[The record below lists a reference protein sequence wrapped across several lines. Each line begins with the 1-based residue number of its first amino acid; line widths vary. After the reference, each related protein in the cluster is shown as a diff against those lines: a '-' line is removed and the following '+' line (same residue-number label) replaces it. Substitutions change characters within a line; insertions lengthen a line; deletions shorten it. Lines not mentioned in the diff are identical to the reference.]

1 MSTSEVQRVKE
12 DLATLQ
18 QAAGLEPLVAREDV
32 WANLVIAAAGVV
44 AVVWALLPHGMPQQ
58 WGMVPL
64 VLVVLSYL
72 IWQRA
77 RHRQS
82 AGRSAIERKKY
93 SSELAGVILITALA
107 LVYRLWAT
115 ELGISRAIAGGAA
128 FFILGAAI
136 VVFGLRESRRWPEL
150 GMAIPIMLCGL
161 AIPLLSVSTWVLLG
175 STFAVGGAVTA
186 GLTTYQIRMDANAH
200 AAD

>member
-1 MSTSEVQRVKE
+1 MEGSEVQRVKE

-18 QAAGLEPLVAREDV
+18 RAAGLESLVGREDV
-32 WANLVIAAAGVV
+32 WANLAVAAAGVV

-58 WGMVPL
+58 WGIVPL

-82 AGRSAIERKKY
+82 TGRSAIERKKY
-93 SSELAGVILITALA
+93 SAELAGVILITALA
-107 LVYRLWAT
+107 LVYRLWAN
-115 ELGISRAIAGGAA
+115 ELGISRAVAGGAA

-136 VVFGLRESRRWPEL
+136 VVFGLRERERWPEL

-186 GLTTYQIRMDANAH
+186 GLTAYQIRLDANAH

>member
-1 MSTSEVQRVKE
+1 MSTSEVQRVKD

-18 QAAGLEPLVAREDV
+18 RAAGLESLVGREDV
-32 WANLVIAAAGVV
+32 WANLAIAAAGVV

-72 IWQRA
+72 TWQRA

-82 AGRSAIERKKY
+82 TGRSAIERKKY
-93 SSELAGVILITALA
+93 SAELAGVAVVIVLA
-107 LVYRLWAT
+107 LVYRLWAN
-115 ELGISRAIAGGAA
+115 ELGISREVAGGAA

-136 VVFGLRESRRWPEL
+136 VVFCLRERQRWPEL
-150 GMAIPIMLCGL
+150 GTAVPIMACGL
-161 AIPLLSVSTWVLLG
+161 AIPMLSVSTWVLLG
-175 STFAVGGAVTA
+175 GTFAVGGAVTA
-186 GLTTYQIRMDANAH
+186 GLTAYQIRMDANDH

>member
-18 QAAGLEPLVAREDV
+18 QAAGLEPLVGREDIR
-32 WANLVIAAAGVV
+32 ANLAIAVAGVV

-77 RHRQS
+77 RHRQGT
-82 AGRSAIERKKY
+82 GRSAIERKKY
-93 SSELAGVILITALA
+93 SAELVGVILITALA

-175 STFAVGGAVTA
+175 GTFAVGGAVTA

>member
-1 MSTSEVQRVKE
+1 MSTSEIQRVKD

-18 QAAGLEPLVAREDV
+18 RAAGLEPLVGREEV
-32 WANLVIAAAGVV
+32 RANLAIAVAGVG

-64 VLVVLSYL
+64 VLVVPSYL

-82 AGRSAIERKKY
+82 TGRSAIERKKY
-93 SSELAGVILITALA
+93 SAELAGVVVITLLA
-107 LVYRLWAT
+107 VVYRLWAD
-115 ELGISRAIAGGAA
+115 ELGISRAVAGGAA
-128 FFILGAAI
+128 FFMLGAAI
-136 VVFGLRESRRWPEL
+136 IVFGLRERQRWPEL
-150 GMAIPIMLCGL
+150 GMAVPIMLCGL
-161 AIPLLSVSTWVLLG
+161 AIPLLSISTWVLLG

-186 GLTTYQIRMDANAH
+186 GLTAYQIRMDPNAH